1 MNRSNIKEGFSMGY
15 CVSHCFTLGDIDLL
29 GWGGHGGSMF
39 GRPLVH
45 PYATKKIKEVEVVYV
60 CIYREISYLMM
71 SRLEVLL
78 TQGRTC
84 FVCALDTR

>member
-39 GRPLVH
+39 GPLVH
-45 PYATKKIKEVEVVYV
+45 PYATKKIKEVD
-60 CIYREISYLMM
+60 IYIYHIYIHIYIYPYKYN
-71 SRLEVLL
+71 
-78 TQGRTC
+78 
-84 FVCALDTR
+84 